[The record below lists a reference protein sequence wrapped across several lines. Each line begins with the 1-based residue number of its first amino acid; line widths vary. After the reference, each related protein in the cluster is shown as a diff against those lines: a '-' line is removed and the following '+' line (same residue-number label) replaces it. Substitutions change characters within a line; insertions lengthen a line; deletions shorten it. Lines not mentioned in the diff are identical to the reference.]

1 MTNRRKTQ
9 ELNTLSA
16 YLDRALNPKERQLL
30 EARLVKEPALLEQL
44 KNLRTTKTIIGHLP
58 RVRAPYN
65 FTLTPDM
72 VKVRRPK
79 RQPLVTFLR
88 LASSLS
94 VIMLVVAFGVELL
107 FNNGLL
113 MGRPMVAEPA
123 MEAAYLLDEDT
134 PEPLILWGAPKE
146 GLGGGAIEED
156 SISKGI
162 PEISPE
168 EDAAPPPEMAEVF
181 SANEQRSGESQPILG
196 INSNAAGEVIE
207 RSQPDGVA
215 QEAERFQLSPFR
227 WLQIALG
234 SIVLSSVLLLWLL
247 RRRGSRPV

>member
-1 MTNRRKTQ
+1 MNNRRKTQ

-16 YLDRALNPKERQLL
+16 YLDHALNPKERQML
-30 EARLVKEPALLEQL
+30 EARLVQEPALREQL
-44 KNLRTTKTIIGHLP
+44 ENLRITKMIIGHLQ
-58 RVRAPYN
+58 RVRAPHN

-79 RQPLVTFLR
+79 RHPLVTFLR

-94 VIMLVVAFGVELL
+94 AIMLVVAFGVELL
-107 FNNGLL
+107 LNNGQL

-134 PEPLILWGAPKE
+134 PEPLILWGAPNE
-146 GLGGGAIEED
+146 GLGVGAIEEE
-156 SISKGI
+156 SVSKDI

-168 EDAAPPPEMAEVF
+168 EDAAPPPEIAEVF
-181 SANEQRSGESQPILG
+181 SANEQMAGESQPILG
-196 INSNAAGEVIE
+196 VNPDAAGEVIE
-207 RSQPDGVA
+207 RSVSGDDTQQP
-215 QEAERFQLSPFR
+215 ERSQLSPIR

-234 SIVLSSVLLLWLL
+234 SIVLGSVLFLWLL
-247 RRRGSRPV
+247 RRRETQTG